1 MAGSDG
7 APLWASL
14 FGEDPQERKR
24 SFAPWYRREEGLWKE
39 LSWAE
44 VLCGELAVENRRYV
58 SLDVE
63 TTGLYPQTDR
73 IVEIALV
80 RFSFDTE
87 GAIIEEERFSSLVN
101 PECPIPEKARSIHGI
116 EDRDVA
122 NAPLFRELADTVL
135 EYMKGRVVVGH
146 NVRFDVDFVEAELA
160 RAGRHAAVQE
170 CADSLGMAKLA
181 YPGMRSYNLGMLAYS
196 LEIPSNAQ
204 HRALGDALTSMQ
216 LFASSARILSGR
228 CT

>member
-1 MAGSDG
+1 MAERDGS
-7 APLWASL
+7 PLWASL
-14 FGEDPQERKR
+14 FGEGPQERKK
-24 SFAPWYRREEGLWKE
+24 SFAPWYRREAGVWKE

-44 VLCGELAVENRRYV
+44 VVCGEVPVENRRYV

-63 TTGLYPQTDR
+63 TTGLYAQGDR

-80 RFSFDTE
+80 RFSFDSE
-87 GAIIEEERFSSLVN
+87 GAILEEDRFSSLVN

-116 EDRDVA
+116 ADGDVA
-122 NAPLFRELADTVL
+122 NAPPFRELADTVL
-135 EYMKGRVVVGH
+135 ECMKGRVVVGH
-146 NVRFDVDFVEAELA
+146 NVRFDADFVEAEMA
-160 RAGRHAAVQE
+160 RAGRFFVVQE

-204 HRALGDALTSMQ
+204 HRALGDALASMQ
-216 LFASSARILSGR
+216 LFALSARSLSGR